1 MKNTR
6 GATFES
12 KGKYIYLVIKC
23 KNMPKSDVYNV
34 DCIEY
39 MRGLPDKVF
48 DLAVA
53 DPPLDHTE
61 SVRTV

>member
-1 MKNTR
+1 
-6 GATFES
+6 
-12 KGKYIYLVIKC
+12 
-23 KNMPKSDVYNV
+23 MPISEVYNI

-53 DPPLDHTE
+53 DPP
-61 SVRTV
+61 

>member
-53 DPPLDHTE
+53 DPP
-61 SVRTV
+61 